1 MAMFE
6 QVIRLHPNHANAQYQ
21 LGKVLLDRGQLPEA
35 MDHLEIASRL
45 SPQTDYIHYQLQ
57 SAYRKASRIADAD
70 RELAI
75 YKELKAKQRG
85 RVPSESQNP

>member
-1 MAMFE
+1 
-6 QVIRLHPNHANAQYQ
+6 VIQSHPNHANAQYQ
-21 LGKVLLDRGQLPEA
+21 LGKVLLDRGQLPKA
-35 MDHLEIASRL
+35 VDHLEIASRL

-57 SAYRKASRIADAD
+57 AAYRKAARIADAD

-85 RVPSESQNP
+85 RMPSEAQNP